1 MTRTR
6 NGNTLGGQKNKA
18 KFNLHRSRLF
28 RILDLNPHVAIFKR
42 RNGESVNGNGKR
54 ETANGERGTGN
65 GERGIFKSGNL

>member
-28 RILDLNPHVAIFKR
+28 RILALNPHVAIFKR

-54 ETANGERGTGN
+54 GTGNGERGTGN
-65 GERGIFKSGNL
+65 GERGTGNL